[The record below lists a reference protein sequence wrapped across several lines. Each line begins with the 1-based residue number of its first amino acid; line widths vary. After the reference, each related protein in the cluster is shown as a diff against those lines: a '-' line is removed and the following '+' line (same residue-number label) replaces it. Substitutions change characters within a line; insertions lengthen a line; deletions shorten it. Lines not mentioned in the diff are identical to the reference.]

1 MLCCSGKNME
11 ISFFSAFW
19 QKPSKANENHENCRE
34 NKPYTIYLNI
44 IIYSNSAGK
53 PWQWTIK
60 IGLGRNE
67 IIRIM
72 LCCNGKNMEIAIF
85 PAFWQKPPKANEH
98 LENYRKNKPCTI
110 CLYLVIYSNSAG
122 KPCPNGRMKLGLGP
136 IAQ

>member
-11 ISFFSAFW
+11 IAFFSAFW
-19 QKPSKANENHENCRE
+19 QKPSKANENHENCRK
-34 NKPYTIYLNI
+34 NKPYTICLNI

-53 PWQWTIK
+53 PWQWTNE

-85 PAFWQKPPKANEH
+85 SAFWQKPPKANEN
-98 LENYRKNKPCTI
+98 LENCRENKPCTI